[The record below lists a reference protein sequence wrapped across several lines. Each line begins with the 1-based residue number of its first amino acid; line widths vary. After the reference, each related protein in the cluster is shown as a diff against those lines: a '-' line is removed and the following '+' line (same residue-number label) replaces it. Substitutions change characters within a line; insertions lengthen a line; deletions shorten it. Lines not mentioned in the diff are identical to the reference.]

1 MFAVIRTGGKQYRV
15 SQNDRIRVERLSAPA
30 GSTVTLDDVLMVG
43 GTADA
48 PLVQRSALADAAV
61 FAEVVG
67 HVRTDKIL
75 VFKKKRRQKYRR
87 LKGHRQGL
95 TELAITGISPTGE
108 APAAVAEPEPAEAT
122 STAAPEAAADAEVPT
137 TVESAEATGGGDP
150 AGTSAGSGDN
160 KE

>member
-61 FAEVVG
+61 FAEVIG

-108 APAAVAEPEPAEAT
+108 APAAEPEPAEVT
-122 STAAPEAAADAEVPT
+122 STAAPEAAPEGEAPT
-137 TVESAEATGGGDP
+137 TVETAEATGGGDP
-150 AGTSAGSGDN
+150 AGTSADSGDI